1 MIVEYKLHR
10 NQQGNKFIPSFI
22 VDGGYFPD
30 GNKSVGIAV
39 NDGSYIPETLVVLD
53 RAALITRLT
62 NQGYKIRNLET
73 DEYVLATAEEIET
86 DVDTWI
92 SKHDL

>member
-22 VDGGYFPD
+22 INGGYFPD
-30 GNKSVGIAV
+30 GNKLVGIAV

-53 RAALITRLT
+53 RAALITRLA
-62 NQGYKIRNLET
+62 NLGYKIFNTET
-73 DEYVLATAEEIET
+73 NEDVLATAEEIET
-86 DVDTWI
+86 IVDTWI